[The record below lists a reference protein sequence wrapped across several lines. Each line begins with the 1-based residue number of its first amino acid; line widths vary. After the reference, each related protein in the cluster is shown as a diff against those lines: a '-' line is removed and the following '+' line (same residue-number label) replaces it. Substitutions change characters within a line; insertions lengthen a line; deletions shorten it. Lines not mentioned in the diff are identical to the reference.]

1 MKWLEDIACFVG
13 VCIIFSCVFVVCGI
27 MAG

>member
-13 VCIIFSCVFVVCGI
+13 VCLIFGCVFFICWI